1 MKTKLKIIAS
11 CVFSVLLYGIVNA
24 QRYGYVGHVTLLKRI
39 TLNVGGGTTFPNSD
53 AETVGVKNISNI
65 NLGIFN
71 PICQKEKIGIGLHGF
86 ASYTFGKRETNT
98 VAALP
103 IAGYTSTVATD
114 NTPKISGINIGVGPQ
129 LNIPIASKLLFSP
142 IIDVA
147 YIGQK
152 IKGYTI
158 KQTYNNGVNTNDVNL
173 YSQSEIKT
181 SGIGVIPR
189 LRFQYWFTENIGL
202 WLEGNYSV
210 QSKIK
215 TTNRTFVPSGILQG
229 EYNIDQILTG
239 TATENQVFATGG
251 GVGVE
256 AGFLFSINR
265 KHYCL
270 ICGRRHRGKCKDG
283 YTESTESVI
292 FGLAGSSA
300 KQYWNSDKQDCSA
313 TVGIEC
319 TDDITVSDDFD
330 IENFDKYVAT
340 NDSQRIQD
348 IFIKNDMPKFLP
360 GLMQNQN
367 AMAIIEG
374 LKSGELT
381 LKKIPNTNNKYIY
394 QLGTPKNVSKATN
407 TVKVSLSKRHDYV
420 GHVTLLK

>member
-1 MKTKLKIIAS
+1 MKTKFKIIAS

-24 QRYGYVGHVTLLKRI
+24 QGHGYVGHVTLLKR
-39 TLNVGGGTTFPNSD
+39 TTVSVGGGTTFPNSD
-53 AETVGVKNISNI
+53 AEAVGVKNISNI

-103 IAGYTSTVATD
+103 IAGYTSYVTTD

-129 LNIPIASKLLFSP
+129 LNIPIASKLVFSP

-158 KQTYNNGVNTNDVNL
+158 KQTYSNGVTTNDVNL

-189 LRFQYWFTENIGL
+189 LRLQYWFTENIGL
-202 WLEGNYSV
+202 WLEGNYSM
-210 QSKIK
+210 QPKIK
-215 TTNRTFVPSGILQG
+215 TTTITFTPSGILQG

-239 TATENQVFATGG
+239 TSTENQVSANGG

-292 FGLAGSSA
+292 FGLAGSGA

-313 TVGIEC
+313 TAGIEC
-319 TDDITVSDDFD
+319 TDDIAVSDDFD

-360 GLMQNQN
+360 GLMQNQKCSGYYRRIKIGGIN
-367 AMAIIEG
+367 AKENSEY
-374 LKSGELT
+374 K
-381 LKKIPNTNNKYIY
+381 
-394 QLGTPKNVSKATN
+394 Q
-407 TVKVSLSKRHDYV
+407 
-420 GHVTLLK
+420 